1 MRLLR
6 SFAILCAACA
16 GVGLLP
22 HAAIAQRNPWIAEA
36 RRLGEEADF
45 EAALQA
51 FERAQREGGLSRPD
65 VVELLAQ
72 RSIIYCALR
81 DEPRMQL
88 DLGRLAAL
96 EPEYRFGAEVLPQ
109 VRTTFDRLRL
119 EVEPLKLELWLRK
132 EQQQLEISA
141 QYGRPPPQLVL
152 DDRVYGRIPGQPW
165 REAPGRIAIANPER
179 QPVEYYAEAFGPGG
193 ALLIARGSREQ
204 PLRFVYEGPAAQAAH
219 AGNSTTLWW
228 ILGGSAV
235 LLAGATVLI
244 VAMMSENDHTQF
256 EGPVVY

>member
-6 SFAILCAACA
+6 SFAILCAVAS

-65 VVELLAQ
+65 VVELFAQ
-72 RSIIYCALR
+72 RSVIHYALR
-81 DEPRMQL
+81 DEPRMRL
-88 DLGRLAAL
+88 DLERLAAL

-109 VRTTFDRLRL
+109 VRTSFDRLRL
-119 EVEPLKLELWLRK
+119 EVEPLTLELWVRK
-132 EQQQLEISA
+132 EGEQLEISA

-152 DDRVYGRIPGQPW
+152 EDRVYVRVRGQPW
-165 REAPGRIAIANPER
+165 RSAAARIAIANPER

-193 ALLIARGSREQ
+193 ALLVARGSREQ
-204 PLRFVYEGPAAQAAH
+204 PLRFFYEGPAAAQAT

-228 ILGGSAV
+228 VLGGSAL

-244 VAMMSENDHTQF
+244 AAMVSENDHTQF
-256 EGPVVY
+256 EGPVVR